1 MVGNFAYVFD
11 IDGVLLDV
19 SQRIALA
26 EKLSRGNTSL
36 FWHYFFSEELLQ
48 FDRPRRIGI
57 DILLDR
63 IDKGAIIIVTGRPS
77 RLRKITVGQ
86 LQSIGIPISSIKE
99 IYMRSNNDLRKSYLF
114 KLETIEDLLLKG
126 YTILEVHD
134 DDEEFLK
141 RIRRKLTNSKLY
153 LHFNNHIIELSS
165 RYKPLW

>member
-1 MVGNFAYVFD
+1 MTEIFTYVFD

-19 SQRIALA
+19 SQRIVLA
-26 EKLSRGNTSL
+26 EELSHGNTSL

-48 FDRPRRIGI
+48 FDRPRRVGI

-63 IDKGAIIIVTGRPS
+63 INKGIIIIVTGRPS
-77 RLRKITVGQ
+77 RLRRITVSQ

-99 IYMRSNNDLRKSYLF
+99 IHMRMDNDLRKSYLF
-114 KLETIEDLLLKG
+114 KLETIENLLLKG

-141 RIRRKLTNSKLY
+141 RVRRLTNSKLY
-153 LHFNNHIIELSS
+153 LHSNNHIIELSS
-165 RYKPLW
+165 RYKTLW